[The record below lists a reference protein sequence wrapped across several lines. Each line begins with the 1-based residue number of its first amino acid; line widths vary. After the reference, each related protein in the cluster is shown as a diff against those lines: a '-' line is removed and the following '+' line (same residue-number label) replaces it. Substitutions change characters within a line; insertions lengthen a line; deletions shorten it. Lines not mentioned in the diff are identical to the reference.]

1 MRRSTK
7 GRPLSVVLVVI
18 VLIVTGC
25 AGARPAASVRPGSAA
40 TVSPTQDDSASPS
53 GSASTRTSPKPTP
66 TGPTIPDAAGAL
78 NVSGYESAHFASP
91 TGAIWC
97 AMNEGYTLCH
107 FPKGMNSSKV
117 PSTKKVCP
125 GSGLDV
131 TGVSVEVV
139 ADYFCSGGAEAL
151 PMTNGLFVDWW
162 KTTGFPS
169 VKYDG
174 FKLAT
179 LPYGKKLVYK
189 RFVCLSEKSGVTCVN
204 TDNRAGFKVA
214 KSGVTIYT

>member
-1 MRRSTK
+1 MRKSTM
-7 GRPLSVVLVVI
+7 RLPLLVV
-18 VLIVTGC
+18 VVGVALLAGGC
-25 AGARPAASVRPGSAA
+25 AGARPAASVHPGSAA
-40 TVSPTQDDSASPS
+40 TSRSTADGSPSPSASSKTSTSPT
-53 GSASTRTSPKPTP
+53 PTP
-66 TGPTIPDAAGAL
+66 TGPTIPDAKGAL

-107 FPKGMNSSKV
+107 FPKGMNMSKV

-125 GSGLDV
+125 GAGLDV

-162 KTTGFPS
+162 RTTGFPS

-179 LPYGKKLVYK
+179 LPYGKKQI
-189 RFVCLSEKSGVTCVN
+189 G
-204 TDNRAGFKVA
+204 RAHV
-214 KSGVTIYT
+214 